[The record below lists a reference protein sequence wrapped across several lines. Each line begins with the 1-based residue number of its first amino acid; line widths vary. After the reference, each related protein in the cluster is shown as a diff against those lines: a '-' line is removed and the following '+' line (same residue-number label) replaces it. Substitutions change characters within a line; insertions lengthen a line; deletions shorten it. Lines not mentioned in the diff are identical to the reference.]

1 MFLRPSNTSDLEYL
15 APIEEQAD
23 ILFLELFHPEH
34 WDSAPTGAERLA
46 QGGFII
52 VAEHQSG
59 RLVGFAHILEYSG
72 IAHLEQLSV
81 LPDFG
86 RRGIGGRLVG
96 AAEQMAKDRGYR
108 ELTLRTYA
116 NVPWNTQFYRGLG
129 FEEEEP
135 STEFHRNLVAVEKR
149 MGLDE
154 FGKRVQMHVILHP
167 WQNGNVKSEYRHRP
181 E

>member
-1 MFLRPSNTSDLEYL
+1 MSVCLRPSNASDLQYL

-23 ILFLELFHPEH
+23 ALFVELFHPEH
-34 WDSAPTGAERLA
+34 WDSAPTGADRLA

-52 VAEHQSG
+52 VAEQQSG
-59 RLVGFAHILEYSG
+59 RLVGFVHVLEHSG

-96 AAEQMAKDRGYR
+96 AAKQAAKDRGYR

-116 NVPWNTQFYRGLG
+116 DVPWNARFYRGLG
-129 FEEEEP
+129 FKEEEP
-135 STEFHRNLVAVEKR
+135 STEFHRNLAAVEKR

-154 FGKRVQMHVILHP
+154 FGRRVQMHVILHP
-167 WQNGNVKSEYRHRP
+167 
-181 E
+181 

>member
-1 MFLRPSNTSDLEYL
+1 MSVCLRPSNTSDLQYL

-23 ILFLELFHPEH
+23 VLFLELFHPEH
-34 WDSAPTGAERLA
+34 WDSAPTGADRLA

-52 VAEHQSG
+52 VAEQQSG
-59 RLVGFAHILEYSG
+59 CLVGFVHVLEHSG

-96 AAEQMAKDRGYR
+96 AAKRAAKDRGYR

-116 NVPWNTQFYRGLG
+116 DVPWNAQFYRGLG
-129 FEEEEP
+129 FKEEQP
-135 STEFHRNLVAVEKR
+135 GTEFHRNLAAVEKR
-149 MGLDE
+149 MGLEE
-154 FGKRVQMHVILHP
+154 FGRRVQMHVILHP
-167 WQNGNVKSEYRHRP
+167 
-181 E
+181 

>member
-1 MFLRPSNTSDLEYL
+1 MNVLLRPLNSSDLEYL

-23 ILFLELFHPEH
+23 KLFLELFRPEH
-34 WDSAPTGAERLA
+34 WDSAPTGADRVAE
-46 QGGFII
+46 GGFII

-59 RLVGFAHILEYSG
+59 RLVGFVHVLEHFG

-96 AAEQMAKDRGYR
+96 AAEQAAKDRGYS

-116 NVPWNTQFYRGLG
+116 DVPWNAQFYRGLG

-135 STEFHRNLVAVEKR
+135 DTEFHKHLVVVEKR

-154 FGKRVQMHVILHP
+154 FGRRIQMHVILR
-167 WQNGNVKSEYRHRP
+167 S
-181 E
+181 

>member
-1 MFLRPSNTSDLEYL
+1 M
-15 APIEEQAD
+15 
-23 ILFLELFHPEH
+23 FHPEH

-81 LPDFG
+81 LPDYG

-116 NVPWNTQFYRGLG
+116 DVPWNTQFYRGLG

-154 FGKRVQMHVILHP
+154 FGRRVQMHVILHP
-167 WQNGNVKSEYRHRP
+167 
-181 E
+181 

>member
-1 MFLRPSNTSDLEYL
+1 M
-15 APIEEQAD
+15 
-23 ILFLELFHPEH
+23 
-34 WDSAPTGAERLA
+34 
-46 QGGFII
+46 
-52 VAEHQSG
+52 AEHQSG
-59 RLVGFAHILEYSG
+59 RLVGFVHILEYSG

-96 AAEQMAKDRGYR
+96 VAEQMAKDRGYR

-116 NVPWNTQFYRGLG
+116 DVPWNTQFYRGLG

-149 MGLDE
+149 MRLDE
-154 FGKRVQMHVILHP
+154 FGRRVQMHVILHP
-167 WQNGNVKSEYRHRP
+167 
-181 E
+181 